1 MILSMSGTWHKTR
14 MALPLRVTIF
24 LDSLLES
31 VCSVS
36 RTKSGG
42 ARKKEKREVVLSGK
56 KGQILQGKG
65 ETKRVSELAKLCITQ
80 DILK

>member
-1 MILSMSGTWHKTR
+1 MILSMGETWSKTR
-14 MALPLRVTIF
+14 MALHLRVTIF

-31 VCSVS
+31 ACSVS
-36 RTKSGG
+36 RTKAEG